1 MSEVSVEPVEPV
13 EAVPVDTMLDN
24 ITKKVET
31 IHDEMESLLGNN
43 VLTLTDSINAT
54 LEALPG

>member
-1 MSEVSVEPVEPV
+1 
-13 EAVPVDTMLDN
+13 MLDN